1 MSEHVGGVYKMKNNN
16 KNYIKE
22 FMKENNIKANMPFEI
37 ESKEGD
43 YTVYENCFMGEN
55 FSLYII
61 KGRDDI
67 KQDNTALLLLLM
79 GEYRIANKIKA
90 VAKILGVEMNEP
102 FKVKEDEWLDIATV
116 GEYILTN
123 NGLIDSKGNPA
134 PECLTRLLTGKR
146 VIIEED

>member
-1 MSEHVGGVYKMKNNN
+1 MN

-22 FMKENNIKANMPFEI
+22 FMKDNNIEINMPFSI
-37 ESKEGD
+37 EGD
-43 YTVYENCFMGEN
+43 GGYTVCEKCFISKDFLLCTQRE
-55 FSLYII
+55 
-61 KGRDDI
+61 
-67 KQDNTALLLLLM
+67 DNSINVLNSTLFLLLLM

-116 GEYILTN
+116 GEYTLTN

-134 PECLTRLLTGKR
+134 SECLTRLLTGKR
-146 VIIEED
+146 VIVEED

>member
-1 MSEHVGGVYKMKNNN
+1 MKNNN

-43 YTVYENCFMGEN
+43 YTVYENCFMDEN

-61 KGRDDI
+61 KGRDNI

-90 VAKILGVEMNEP
+90 VAKILGVEMNKP
-102 FKVKEDEWLDIATV
+102 FKVKEDKWLDIAAV
-116 GEYILTN
+116 GEYTLTN